1 MSSRLQPRIMIRS
14 RHIDF
19 PIKLICESQNFTTR
33 KYNRIT
39 VNKQSIYIK
48 LSSVTWTW
56 LVVTGRIDL
65 HGVSLARF
73 PAIDRVMTSPC
84 PHLVSTPTGGAT
96 ATPTTPLTHV
106 TVDCNISVILHNIIT
121 TFDNQLLL
129 PYHIFFGGGGIL
141 LFLKKRYYLLRVYV
155 TTVVLVYS
163 ILTKIRFHV
172 RSFNYKLLVSFS
184 VAFFFWI
191 SKSDWIF
198 SNLHKETRNKSE
210 SENFRQHKTIHH
222 FWALDLSRCDFLSE
236 FLGHMMHC
244 KMTILSRMTIHH
256 LLKINC
262 SG

>member
-129 PYHIFFGGGGIL
+129 PYHIFWGGGGGGIVV
-141 LFLKKRYYLLRVYV
+141 FKKRYYLLRVYV
-155 TTVVLVYS
+155 TTVVLVYN

-184 VAFFFWI
+184 VAFFFFELARAIGSFLTCTRKQGTNLNLRIFASTRQSIIFGRWI
-191 SKSDWIF
+191 WAGAISCLSSLVTWCTARWPF
-198 SNLHKETRNKSE
+198 CPEWP
-210 SENFRQHKTIHH
+210 FTIY
-222 FWALDLSRCDFLSE
+222 
-236 FLGHMMHC
+236 
-244 KMTILSRMTIHH
+244 
-256 LLKINC
+256 
-262 SG
+262 